1 MRDGMFGSGVE
12 PGGLKSVLEIK
23 ILLSYLLGISNSA
36 VEEDI
41 LKEVVLSEGIANYFD
56 YSVAFGELL
65 KGGQILKNDKDELYL
80 SEKGKGLSRE
90 FYKMVPFSVR
100 EKCGKAYLKMLAR
113 DKSKKENRAEI
124 IKKDDGFVV
133 ALEICDIGS
142 SLLKLELLVPD
153 ENTAN
158 AAKELFYSNTDDF
171 YGAVLGLLSGD
182 PTLAENILKKE
193 ENN

>member
-1 MRDGMFGSGVE
+1 MRDGMFGNGVE

-36 VEEDI
+36 VSEEV

-56 YSVAFGELL
+56 YSVAFNELL
-65 KGGQILKNDKDELYL
+65 KGGQILKNENGELYP
-80 SEKGKGLSRE
+80 SETGKGLSRE

-124 IKKDDGFVV
+124 VKKEDGYVV
-133 ALEICDIGS
+133 SLEICDIGS
-142 SLLKLELLVPD
+142 SLLKLDLLVPD
-153 ENTAN
+153 ENTAST
-158 AAKELFYSNTDDF
+158 ARELFYSNTDDF
-171 YGAVLGLLSGD
+171 YGAILGLLSGD
-182 PTLAENILKKE
+182 TTLAKKILENE
-193 ENN
+193 EN

>member
-80 SEKGKGLSRE
+80 SENGKGLSRE